1 MKKKSRRTTT
11 APTSILAAGRP
22 EVAARNAIELATR
35 IAGSVKGLSKGGQA
49 GVSVHVH
56 LGDVVLMGF
65 DEAIDAE
72 EWGMRETNHE
82 VVGSQGRGKGKGG
95 GRGAGLDAE
104 ARLEA
109 SRRTKRRI
117 RLQKGP
123 LSLEATEDASPAATR
138 GGGARGRKKS
148 RRAGKAGARSTSARR
163 NASRRTARR
172 AKARR

>member
-1 MKKKSRRTTT
+1 MKKSRRTTA

-22 EVAARNAIELATR
+22 EAAARNAIELATR
-35 IAGSVKGLSKGGQA
+35 IAGSVKGLSKSGHA
-49 GVSVHVH
+49 GVNVHVH

-82 VVGSQGRGKGKGG
+82 VVGGKGRGPGKS
-95 GRGAGLDAE
+95 RGAGLDAE

-138 GGGARGRKKS
+138 GGGASARKKS
-148 RRAGKAGARSTSARR
+148 RRTARAGAKPAGARGK
-163 NASRRTARR
+163 ASRRTVRR

>member
-1 MKKKSRRTTT
+1 MKKSRRTTT

-22 EVAARNAIELATR
+22 EVAARNAIDLATR
-35 IAGSVKGLSKGGQA
+35 IAGSVKGLSKRGHA
-49 GVSVHVH
+49 GVNVHVH

-82 VVGSQGRGKGKGG
+82 VVGGKGRGPGKGKS
-95 GRGAGLDAE
+95 RGAGLDAE

-138 GGGARGRKKS
+138 SGGASARKKS
-148 RRAGKAGARSTSARR
+148 RRTGRAGAKTAGARGR
-163 NASRRTARR
+163 ASRRTVRR